1 MSGLPRSGLP
11 PGKKVPTMRPPS
23 MRPPLNMRARSATPA
38 MNGRISPTESVVSVA
53 TSASRVRSPA
63 SRNVGTKRKERDYEN
78 EGGEETNINVV
89 VRCRGRNDRE
99 VRENSGVV
107 VSTDGIKGKSVE
119 LSMGPSALSNKTYH
133 FDKVFSPAADQGMI
147 FDEVVAPI
155 LDEVLAG
162 FNCTIFAYGQTGTGK
177 TYTMSGDISDTL
189 PLPDAAGIIPR
200 VLFSLFSKLDV
211 EESENSVK
219 CSFIELYNE
228 ELRDLL
234 SADDN
239 VKLKIFDDNSKKGH
253 SSTLVQGMEESHIKS
268 ASKGIQLLREGS
280 HKRQVAATKCNDLSS
295 RSHTVFTVTVYM
307 KRTTET
313 GEDFVSAGKLNLV
326 DLAGSENIQR
336 SGAENK
342 RAAEAGLINKSLLTL
357 GRVINALVERGS
369 HIPYRESKLTRLL
382 QDSLGGRTKTCII
395 ATLSPAKSNLEETIS
410 TLDYAF
416 RAKNIRNKPQINQMV
431 SKKTLLREFTAE
443 IEKLKSEL
451 IATRQRN
458 GVYLTQESYEEI
470 TTESESRRILSEEQ
484 RDKLETMEVNLRNK
498 VQELFSLTSNF
509 NNLKK
514 DNEATKMVLD
524 GTKSLLE
531 KTEVVLAHTRQNLEE
546 ETALRRAHEK
556 TEKDLANIGQDLI
569 ATLGKTTSDIGGLH
583 SKLRRRSDLQ
593 SMNRKNWSSSQ
604 SQVSDT
610 TLVVEDRIGE
620 FQARQEQLITRLSS
634 RMQNFVHDELEKLGS
649 SQAFLQEK
657 MKSFESSEK
666 EVNEQTA
673 KARDDMNEVLEEI
686 RTLREDVKQKV
697 GAGLNDL
704 SAAAQNISAGIAT
717 ELEAFHTQLHSSYAS
732 LGRDFKSTFDDL
744 VKHLNEQQA
753 EANQLRQQIAQA
765 DKALLGANFT
775 TQDKL
780 SQIIEE
786 EKLKTAEERDHLLA
800 QIALLVSS
808 TAEAQES
815 RITSKIMGINDGID
829 SAHAAYHTVL
839 NAYEQGMDNWSE
851 KSKDLVSGVV
861 SSRDSIKTKIK
872 ADFASANTHMT
883 SLRTTT
889 TSVHDSTVNI
899 VAAQMSHMDTQ
910 LHSLDEIVARVR
922 AQNNAHHAAHTS
934 SLGSLSST
942 VQSSYAS
949 IGDHLSTSFA
959 RVEALDSDM
968 VTETAALR
976 DTLPALGSD
985 AEIRAPL
992 RELRDEIESQTLLE
1006 YIPTGETPMRTN
1018 YVYPSNLPRTEGHE
1032 LLISRLRG
1040 GSDSSSDPTRSPSK
1054 GMVFNDAHT
1063 EELTLS
1069 ASTVAPKL
1077 RPTSSTSTATAG
1089 STSSSLRELD
1099 VNVVAQDAASTT
1111 PPENVLAVMPP
1122 LKKQNTNGNS
1132 HGGSYSTE
1140 SKLPMKK
1147 GARMTVAGVGLGV
1160 GDRENL
1166 PVSINFS
1173 ASVGPGGGRR
1183 LRSHGSG

>member
-1 MSGLPRSGLP
+1 M
-11 PGKKVPTMRPPS
+11 K
-23 MRPPLNMRARSATPA
+23 
-38 MNGRISPTESVVSVA
+38 
-53 TSASRVRSPA
+53 
-63 SRNVGTKRKERDYEN
+63 
-78 EGGEETNINVV
+78 
-89 VRCRGRNDRE
+89 
-99 VRENSGVV
+99 
-107 VSTDGIKGKSVE
+107 
-119 LSMGPSALSNKTYH
+119 
-133 FDKVFSPAADQGMI
+133 
-147 FDEVVAPI
+147 
-155 LDEVLAG
+155 VLAG

-200 VLFSLFSKLDV
+200 VLYSLFSKLDT

-295 RSHTVFTVTVYM
+295 RSHTVFTVTVYI

-313 GEDFVSAGKLNLV
+313 GEDIVSAGKLNLV

-431 SKKTLLREFTAE
+431 SKKTLLREFTTE

-531 KTEVVLAHTRQNLEE
+531 KTEVVLAHTQQNLAE
-546 ETALRRAHEK
+546 ETLLRKAHEK
-556 TEKDLANIGQDLI
+556 AEEDLANIGQDLV

-583 SKLRRRSDLQ
+583 SKIRRKSDLQ
-593 SMNRKNWSSSQ
+593 SMNRKNWTSSQ

-610 TLVVEDRIGE
+610 TRVVEDRIGE
-620 FQARQEQLITRLSS
+620 FQAQQEQLITRLSS
-634 RMQNFVHDELEKLGS
+634 RMQSFVHDELEKLGS
-649 SQAFLQEK
+649 SQAFLEEK
-657 MKSFESSEK
+657 MKSFELSEM
-666 EVNEQTA
+666 EVNGQTA

-686 RTLREDVKQKV
+686 KTLREDVKQKV

-704 SAAAQNISAGIAT
+704 SVAAQRISAGIVT
-717 ELEAFHTQLHSSYAS
+717 ELEAFHTQ
-732 LGRDFKSTFDDL
+732 
-744 VKHLNEQQA
+744 
-753 EANQLRQQIAQA
+753 
-765 DKALLGANFT
+765 
-775 TQDKL
+775 
-780 SQIIEE
+780 
-786 EKLKTAEERDHLLA
+786 
-800 QIALLVSS
+800 
-808 TAEAQES
+808 
-815 RITSKIMGINDGID
+815 
-829 SAHAAYHTVL
+829 
-839 NAYEQGMDNWSE
+839 
-851 KSKDLVSGVV
+851 
-861 SSRDSIKTKIK
+861 
-872 ADFASANTHMT
+872 
-883 SLRTTT
+883 
-889 TSVHDSTVNI
+889 
-899 VAAQMSHMDTQ
+899 
-910 LHSLDEIVARVR
+910 
-922 AQNNAHHAAHTS
+922 
-934 SLGSLSST
+934 
-942 VQSSYAS
+942 
-949 IGDHLSTSFA
+949 
-959 RVEALDSDM
+959 
-968 VTETAALR
+968 
-976 DTLPALGSD
+976 
-985 AEIRAPL
+985 
-992 RELRDEIESQTLLE
+992 
-1006 YIPTGETPMRTN
+1006 
-1018 YVYPSNLPRTEGHE
+1018 
-1032 LLISRLRG
+1032 
-1040 GSDSSSDPTRSPSK
+1040 
-1054 GMVFNDAHT
+1054 
-1063 EELTLS
+1063 
-1069 ASTVAPKL
+1069 
-1077 RPTSSTSTATAG
+1077 
-1089 STSSSLRELD
+1089 
-1099 VNVVAQDAASTT
+1099 
-1111 PPENVLAVMPP
+1111 
-1122 LKKQNTNGNS
+1122 
-1132 HGGSYSTE
+1132 
-1140 SKLPMKK
+1140 
-1147 GARMTVAGVGLGV
+1147 VGLVITGKIY
-1160 GDRENL
+1160 ET
-1166 PVSINFS
+1166 IC
-1173 ASVGPGGGRR
+1173 
-1183 LRSHGSG
+1183 